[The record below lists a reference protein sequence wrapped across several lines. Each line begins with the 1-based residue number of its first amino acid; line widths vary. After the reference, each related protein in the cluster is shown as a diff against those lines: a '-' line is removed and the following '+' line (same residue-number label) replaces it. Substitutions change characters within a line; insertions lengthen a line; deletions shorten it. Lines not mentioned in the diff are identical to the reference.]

1 MNITYNNLTQPSNF
15 VTFTEI
21 PNILSVKEDI
31 RGTKAV
37 INFVFQGDLRS
48 TVSADSQ
55 YYITVLG
62 ETITNVMNPQKANN
76 KTFYISGD
84 EESTAM
90 QVGRAFRRCGS
101 ITADFIVIVDGNEVS
116 LIAKTIGQKG
126 IASPTSILRNIP
138 QANLTVNVAD
148 GNAYSILFNSKIS
161 VDVYEGNYTDNNT
174 YRLTL
179 EKNWY
184 GDECAFD
191 MSPVLATISEFG
203 VTKPYVFGLNAIR
216 EDGEFQVL
224 GYISGNTTFGYHCNQ
239 SDVYKFASGAQFLL
253 NKRRGENNVMTLYTY
268 DANIPFSVLCGRDT
282 ASFNITYS
290 VKDSAYNELYTTTIT
305 KQRPSGDNLLLDT
318 SITVPQTAFTNAYY
332 VDITIGGDTTRFDVI
347 KPLKATEYYQRV
359 FWRNEYGGISFF
371 DFTGARSESDNVD
384 IETYEKNI
392 FDYHIAVEEYEQF
405 ERKKIYKNDYKK
417 SVSLTSHLMN
427 EDGKWIFNSL
437 MMSKKVW
444 TIVNGKVYYIIP
456 KSIEVAEDQT
466 YNGIF
471 TAKLSYEYS
480 DI

>member
-1 MNITYNNLTQPSNF
+1 
-15 VTFTEI
+15 
-21 PNILSVKEDI
+21 
-31 RGTKAV
+31 
-37 INFVFQGDLRS
+37 
-48 TVSADSQ
+48 
-55 YYITVLG
+55 
-62 ETITNVMNPQKANN
+62 
-76 KTFYISGD
+76 
-84 EESTAM
+84 
-90 QVGRAFRRCGS
+90 
-101 ITADFIVIVDGNEVS
+101 
-116 LIAKTIGQKG
+116 
-126 IASPTSILRNIP
+126 
-138 QANLTVNVAD
+138 
-148 GNAYSILFNSKIS
+148 
-161 VDVYEGNYTDNNT
+161 
-174 YRLTL
+174 
-179 EKNWY
+179 
-184 GDECAFD
+184 
-191 MSPVLATISEFG
+191 
-203 VTKPYVFGLNAIR
+203 
-216 EDGEFQVL
+216 
-224 GYISGNTTFGYHCNQ
+224 
-239 SDVYKFASGAQFLL
+239 
-253 NKRRGENNVMTLYTY
+253 
-268 DANIPFSVLCGRDT
+268 
-282 ASFNITYS
+282 

-471 TAKLSYEYS
+471 TAKLQYEYS